1 MGMVL
6 SVSVEQRA
14 QSHGTQPEHWDCDAP
29 RTNSVVQLRTGFKST
44 AHEYLS
50 ISCHNTGIERSGCD
64 DRLPSHISKMV
75 VSTVHGGGAEGTR
88 TPDFLRAREA
98 LSQLSYSPMSS
109 RPYTVVGCQSD

>member
-14 QSHGTQPEHWDCDAP
+14 QSHGTQPAHWDCDAP

-50 ISCHNTGIERSGCD
+50 ISCHNTGIERPGCD

-75 VSTVHGGGAEGTR
+75 VSTVHGGGPKCTELR
-88 TPDFLRAREA
+88 TFRWEV
-98 LSQLSYSPMSS
+98 SI
-109 RPYTVVGCQSD
+109 

>member
-14 QSHGTQPEHWDCDAP
+14 QSHGTQPAHWDCDAP

-50 ISCHNTGIERSGCD
+50 ISCHNTGIERPGCD

-75 VSTVHGGGAEGTR
+75 VSTVHGGGPKWIVGGTV
-88 TPDFLRAREA
+88 FELW
-98 LSQLSYSPMSS
+98 LGGL
-109 RPYTVVGCQSD
+109 